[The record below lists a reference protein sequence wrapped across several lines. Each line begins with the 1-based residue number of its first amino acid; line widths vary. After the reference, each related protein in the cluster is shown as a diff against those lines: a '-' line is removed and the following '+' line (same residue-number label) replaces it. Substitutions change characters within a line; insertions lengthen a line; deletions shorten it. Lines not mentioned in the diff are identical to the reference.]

1 MKQKAFVLYSGG
13 LDSILAVKLM
23 QDQKIPVVAV
33 HFITPFF
40 DRSDFCRKVAKKQ
53 GFKLVVLD
61 LGKDY
66 IKMLRKPKHGY
77 GSALNPCI
85 DCHSFMLK
93 TLKKMAKGGFIVTG
107 EVVGQRP
114 MSQKKNDL
122 DLIEKEV
129 HLKGKILR
137 PLSAKILSET
147 AVEKK
152 GIVDRSKFFG
162 ISGRS
167 RDIQFK
173 LAKKYDVEHLTPAG
187 GCLLA
192 EKEYSNKLKD
202 LLAHKKT
209 PTKLDF
215 KLLKKGRHFRLGENK
230 IVVGRREEENYELEK
245 LKGKS
250 DYVFK
255 ADGIGPIT
263 LLLGKKTKE
272 AIELAAKIT
281 LRYSD
286 EVDKEVLYGKKFE
299 KRINVEK
306 PSPEEIEKF
315 RII

>member
-1 MKQKAFVLYSGG
+1 MKAYILYSGG
-13 LDSILAVKLM
+13 LDSVLAIKLM
-23 QDQKIPVVAV
+23 QEQKLPVEAV

-40 DRSDFCRKVAKKQ
+40 DRSDFCKKVAKKQ
-53 GFKLVVLD
+53 GFRLVVKD

-66 IKMLRKPKHGY
+66 IRMLRKPKHGY
-77 GSALNPCI
+77 GSGLNPCL
-85 DCHSFMLK
+85 DCHIFMLR
-93 TLKKMAKGGFIVTG
+93 TLKKMAKNGFIVTG
-107 EVVGQRP
+107 EVMGQRP

-122 DLIEKEV
+122 TLIEKET

-137 PLSAKILSET
+137 PLSAKLLSET
-147 AVEKK
+147 QVEKK
-152 GIVDRSKFFG
+152 GIVDRSKLFG
-162 ISGRS
+162 ISGRG
-167 RDIQFK
+167 REVQFK

-202 LLAHKKT
+202 LLAHKKN
-209 PTKLDF
+209 PSKLDF

-230 IVVGRREEENYELEK
+230 IIVGRREEENYELEK
-245 LKGKS
+245 LKSPS
-250 DYVFK
+250 DYIFK
-255 ADGIGPIT
+255 ADGIGPNT

-286 EVDKEVLYGKKFE
+286 EEDKDILYGKKFE
-299 KRINVEK
+299 KRIKITK